1 MRPLSK
7 KAAFGLLLLSLVLSS
22 CKPAAAEVVP
32 TVAPTAVPAGDSAAT
47 VVQPT
52 PGPATC
58 QLAANALP
66 AASSEELAAL
76 AAIPPVN
83 ENDLIHGSPTAPIT
97 ILEYSDYQ

>member
-1 MRPLSK
+1 MRPISK
-7 KAAFGLLLLSLVLSS
+7 KAVFGLLLLSLVLSS

-32 TVAPTAVPAGDSAAT
+32 TEAPAVVPTGDSAAT

-58 QLAANALP
+58 QLATNALP
-66 AASSEELAAL
+66 AASSEELSAL
-76 AAIPPVN
+76 AALPPVN
-83 ENDLIHGSPTAPIT
+83 ENDLVRGSAAAPIT